1 MATRRSLRV
10 GGGHV
15 LVVGHPLLRLEVRI
29 LKVRRVVVRAVLML
43 AGLYFVPNC
52 IIGTHFL
59 KLGVTSGICGM
70 DAAYPSTVLL

>member
-1 MATRRSLRV
+1 VATRRSLRV

-43 AGLYFVPNC
+43 VGLTFEPCFNNETY
-52 IIGTHFL
+52 FL

>member
-10 GGGHV
+10 VCGHV
-15 LVVGHPLLRLEVRI
+15 LVVGHPLLRLEVGI
-29 LKVRRVVVRAVLML
+29 LEVRRVVVRAVMML
-43 AGLYFVPNC
+43 VGLSFLWDS
-52 IIGTHFL
+52 IDETHFL